1 MSRPAPVILSYVF
14 TSLYIFPGLDHGGS
28 DWVSAEILV
37 KISMHYSDSDLA
49 DKVGKI
55 TSVSGHVCNVYV
67 EELER
72 VASITSEHLEP
83 IIPEKGDKV
92 CT

>member
-1 MSRPAPVILSYVF
+1 
-14 TSLYIFPGLDHGGS
+14 
-28 DWVSAEILV
+28 
-37 KISMHYSDSDLA
+37 MHYSDSDLA

-92 CT
+92 CS